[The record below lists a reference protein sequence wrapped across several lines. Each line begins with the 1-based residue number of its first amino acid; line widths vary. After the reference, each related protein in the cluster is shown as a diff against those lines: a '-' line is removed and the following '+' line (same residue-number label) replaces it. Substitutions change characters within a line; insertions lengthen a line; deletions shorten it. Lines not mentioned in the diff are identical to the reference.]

1 MSYEDAYNILKRIA
15 NDEIITAEMKDSLDG
30 YCKWLI
36 SRMRDEVISRDEQT
50 LLDCYINYLRANITN
65 MDIVSDYDKVVEE
78 RNNPALNE
86 EHKAQKEGHHKVLV
100 MEKKNGFN
108 NNGVILTTVILE
120 VALLLGLTLAILI
133 LALS

>member
-15 NDEIITAEMKDSLDG
+15 NDEVITMEMKDSLDG

-50 LLDCYINYLRANITN
+50 LLDCYINYLRATITN

-78 RNNPALNE
+78 RNNPNLNE

-100 MEKKNGFN
+100 MEKKNGVN

>member
-65 MDIVSDYDKVVEE
+65 MDIFSDYDKVVEE

>member
-15 NDEIITAEMKDSLDG
+15 NDEVITTEMKYSLDG

-50 LLDCYINYLRANITN
+50 LLDYYINYLRASITN

>member
-50 LLDCYINYLRANITN
+50 LLDCYINYLRATITN

>member
-15 NDEIITAEMKDSLDG
+15 NDEVITMEMKDSLDG

-50 LLDCYINYLRANITN
+50 LLDCYINYLRASITN

-78 RNNPALNE
+78 RNNPNLNE

-100 MEKKNGFN
+100 MEKKNGVN

>member
-15 NDEIITAEMKDSLDG
+15 NDEIITLEMKNKLDG

-50 LLDCYINYLRANITN
+50 LLDCYINYLRATITN

>member
-15 NDEIITAEMKDSLDG
+15 NDEVITTEMKDSLDG

-50 LLDCYINYLRANITN
+50 LLDYYINYLRASITN

>member
-15 NDEIITAEMKDSLDG
+15 NDEVITTEMKDSLDG

-50 LLDCYINYLRANITN
+50 LLDCYINYLRATITN

>member
-15 NDEIITAEMKDSLDG
+15 NDEVITTEMKDSLDG

-50 LLDCYINYLRANITN
+50 LLDYYINYLRASITN
-65 MDIVSDYDKVVEE
+65 MDIVSDYDKVVNE

-86 EHKAQKEGHHKVLV
+86 EHKAQKEGHYKVLV

-120 VALLLGLTLAILI
+120 VSLLLGLTLAILI